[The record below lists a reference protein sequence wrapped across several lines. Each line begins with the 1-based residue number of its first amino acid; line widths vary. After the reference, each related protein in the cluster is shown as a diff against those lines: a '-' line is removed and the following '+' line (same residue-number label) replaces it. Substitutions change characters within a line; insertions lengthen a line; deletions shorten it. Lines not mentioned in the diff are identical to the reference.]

1 MTIQQATELLSSLF
15 VTYPHLDNFINGLP
29 DSQATINEWRR
40 LVAKLNYDHGAEAIR
55 RMKDGQAEPPVK
67 PWDVAMLP
75 MWIKAIA
82 GRVHDEAAKFAK
94 AEEMR
99 RAKRQAGTTFNGKA
113 AAAFNASRRI
123 ATAVKSC
130 LVRGEITQQRHDEIM
145 HYVLTLSTEQ
155 PDDVPEVPADI
166 RHEFDSPREIYWK
179 PGMPR
184 LTKKIRNTY

>member
-1 MTIQQATELLSSLF
+1 MTLQQATELLSSLF

-75 MWIKAIA
+75 MWIRAVA

-99 RAKRQAGTTFNGKA
+99 RAKRQANSTFNGKA
-113 AAAFNASRRI
+113 ATAFNTSRRI
-123 ATAVKSC
+123 ATAVRGC
-130 LVRGEITQQRHDEIM
+130 LVRGEITQERHDEIM
-145 HYVLTLSTEQ
+145 DYVLTLSTEQ
-155 PDDVPEVPADI
+155 PDEAPEVPADI
-166 RHEFDSPREIYWK
+166 RHEFDSPREIYWR
-179 PGMPR
+179 PGTPR
-184 LTKKIRNTY
+184 LTKRIRNTY

>member
-1 MTIQQATELLSSLF
+1 MTIQLATELLSSLF
-15 VTYPHLDNFINGLP
+15 VTYPHLDAYIIGLP

-40 LVAKLNYDHGAEAIR
+40 LLAKLNYDHGAEAIR
-55 RMKDGQAEPPVK
+55 RMKDGQAEPPTK

-99 RAKRQAGTTFNGKA
+99 RAKRQAGTAFNGKA
-113 AAAFNASRRI
+113 AAAFNVSRRI

-130 LVRGEITQQRHDEIM
+130 LVRGEITQERHDEVM
-145 HYVLTLSTEQ
+145 DYVLTLSTEQ
-155 PDDVPEVPADI
+155 PDDAPEVPADI
-166 RHEFDSPREIYWK
+166 RHEFDSPREIYWR
-179 PGMPR
+179 PGTPR
-184 LTKKIRNTY
+184 LARKIRNTY

>member
-1 MTIQQATELLSSLF
+1 MTLQQATELLSSLF

-75 MWIKAIA
+75 MWIRAVA

-113 AAAFNASRRI
+113 AAAFNTSRRI
-123 ATAVKSC
+123 ATAVRGC

-145 HYVLTLSTEQ
+145 DYVLAMARER
-155 PDDVPEVPADI
+155 PDDAPEVPADI
-166 RHEFDSPREIYWK
+166 RHEFDSPREIYWRR
-179 PGMPR
+179 GMPR
-184 LTKKIRNTY
+184 STKKIRNTY

>member
-1 MTIQQATELLSSLF
+1 MTIQQAADLLASLF

-75 MWIKAIA
+75 MWIRAVA
-82 GRVHDEAAKFAK
+82 GRVHDEAAKFSK

-99 RAKRQAGTTFNGKA
+99 RAKRQAGTTFNGTA
-113 AAAFNASRRI
+113 APAFNTSRRI
-123 ATAVKSC
+123 ATAVRGC

-145 HYVLTLSTEQ
+145 DYVLTLSETH
-155 PDDVPEVPADI
+155 PDDAPEVPADI
-166 RHEFDSPREIYWK
+166 RHEFDSPREVFWR

-184 LTKKIRNTY
+184 PTKKIRNTY

>member
-99 RAKRQAGTTFNGKA
+99 RAKRQAGTSFNGKA
-113 AAAFNASRRI
+113 AAAFNVSR
-123 ATAVKSC
+123 
-130 LVRGEITQQRHDEIM
+130 
-145 HYVLTLSTEQ
+145 
-155 PDDVPEVPADI
+155 
-166 RHEFDSPREIYWK
+166 
-179 PGMPR
+179 
-184 LTKKIRNTY
+184 